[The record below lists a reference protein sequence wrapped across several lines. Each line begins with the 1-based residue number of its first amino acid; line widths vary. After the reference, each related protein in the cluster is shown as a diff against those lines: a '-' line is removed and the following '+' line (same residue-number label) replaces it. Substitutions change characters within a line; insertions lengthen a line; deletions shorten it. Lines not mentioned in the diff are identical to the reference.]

1 MVIYM
6 KTSIK
11 SHLIITTVN
20 HDRLTCLQDLLC
32 VASVLELRVYREEI
46 FTSILHLYIC
56 VFSSEYLSL
65 RVTVIDGATTCFR

>member
-32 VASVLELRVYREEI
+32 VASVLELRVYREEMFTLYYIYI
-46 FTSILHLYIC
+46 F
-56 VFSSEYLSL
+56 VSL
-65 RVTVIDGATTCFR
+65 VVNTCL